1 MYTFDQL
8 KEDVRKEAEALKVHA
23 TKEELGRLD
32 FESLDPSHADH
43 CVYGQMCGECWSDRA
58 IGLIHLC
65 TEKFLTDSIL
75 RCADEAEQYEKYH
88 TYSPIEAYLMQ
99 PSARNANLIAY
110 LKGESETLE
119 L

>member
-23 TKEELGRLD
+23 TKEELGKLRIRVLMPD
-32 FESLDPSHADH
+32 NPNK
-43 CVYGQMCGECWSDRA
+43 CIYGLMCGDCYNERAEFLKNKCTMRYVSCWVISNA
-58 IGLIHLC
+58 TVIEGEGMIH
-65 TEKFLTDSIL
+65 
-75 RCADEAEQYEKYH
+75 
-88 TYSPIEAYLMQ
+88 YSPIEAYILQ
-99 PSARNANLIAY
+99 PQAKSANLIAF